1 VCNVQQ
7 QPILWFGESN
17 VVTFLLAWFAVS
29 VVGTLIALA
38 VIRSGKRRQPEP
50 DDVEVLV
57 PHSHTPPAAPLK
69 A

>member
-1 VCNVQQ
+1 
-7 QPILWFGESN
+7 